1 TLSSASERLLSLFF
15 SCSPL
20 PMPLCQAAVLSTTP
34 TKLAV
39 FADPPTR
46 TPAATRLDDC
56 AAFAFSAA
64 DGACGIGY
72 RLNWTAGSGGW
83 LGQTADSA
91 ASTTTVAGAGATTV
105 GATTVGAT
113 TGAATPAPTT
123 APKAPYLAFWG
134 GGGGLSTARRTQC
147 QSMGYADL
155 VSYDNRMGGSSMP
168 NEFNIT
174 ADLFKSYTDF
184 SVYLI
189 GARYKHQRLQ
199 VPVGQRRG
207 QPDPQPVRLAS
218 AANTSVHCVTVDR
231 TPPYSMRS
239 VDCATPVEAVI
250 CELV

>member
-1 TLSSASERLLSLFF
+1 MFHPVRLSLLLLSGCSVCFFLF
-15 SCSPL
+15 PAAD
-20 PMPLCQAAVLSTTP
+20 AAVPSGSFVYHADE
-34 TKLAV
+34 LAV

-46 TPAATRLDDC
+46 TPAATRLECGARCLTASSAADASDC

-83 LGQTADSA
+83 LGQADCRFRRINNNRSWRWRHNRRRHNCRRYNRRRN
-91 ASTTTVAGAGATTV
+91 ASTNNGSKGTLFGF
-105 GATTVGAT
+105 
-113 TGAATPAPTT
+113 
-123 APKAPYLAFWG
+123 LG
-134 GGGGLSTARRTQC
+134 GGGRTFDSGRTQC

-174 ADLFKSYTDF
+174 ADLFKSYT
-184 SVYLI
+184 VRL
-189 GARYKHQRLQ
+189 GLGRQHQRALRHG
-199 VPVGQRRG
+199 GQ
-207 QPDPQPVRLAS
+207 D
-218 AANTSVHCVTVDR
+218 
-231 TPPYSMRS
+231 PPYSMRS